1 MARSAY
7 RGFNPPFIGPNG
19 NVLSP
24 QTDVRLIQNDLIQ
37 LLLTIPGERRMRPTF
52 GTQLRNFVFEPGDQ
66 ASIDALS
73 SGIRTKISQFE
84 PRVTVVELQFTFNDD
99 TNTLNLK
106 LIGSVTLDRDSVDQ
120 FLLEVGVPVQ
130 TRV

>member
-1 MARSAY
+1 
-7 RGFNPPFIGPNG
+7 
-19 NVLSP
+19 
-24 QTDVRLIQNDLIQ
+24 
-37 LLLTIPGERRMRPTF
+37 MRPTF

-66 ASIDALS
+66 ASLDSLAADVRS
-73 SGIRTKISQFE
+73 KISQFE

-99 TNTLNLK
+99 TNTLNLR
-106 LIGSVTLDRDSVDQ
+106 LIGSVTLDRDNVDQ